1 MTYWDDLSAALRKK
15 AGENPLVES
24 AIAVLSFLVST
35 ILTVFMVGLAYFIL
49 QYIIQGLLHGFNFQ
63 TLEKTGRDAISGS
76 LSSIISE
83 KGSDKLSDFIQG
95 VFGNNIAT
103 LIAILAIIILV
114 LFVTGKS
121 PLHAY
126 KD

>member
-1 MTYWDDLSAALRKK
+1 
-15 AGENPLVES
+15 
-24 AIAVLSFLVST
+24 
-35 ILTVFMVGLAYFIL
+35 MVGLAYFIL